1 LRDCVST
8 TVSSATSGRFG
19 TLLRWLGVT
28 LVVLL
33 VLQLLA
39 VLSVSNWGEESFRQL
54 LATTLVT
61 QSPMAFVGMLL
72 MLIGQRLDEPVP
84 GRTPLRWFVAVVST
98 VLALGLLVTI
108 PVSISGDRAVS
119 DQANQ
124 ALLAQRG
131 QLEMAKA
138 QLENPQVLEQVIA
151 QGVQAGQISADASD
165 ADKKKAAQAFMNR
178 QLSQAEEQLKQAE
191 SRRDLAANQRRIG
204 GTGTAVVLV
213 VAFGLLA
220 LVAVL

>member
-1 LRDCVST
+1 M
-8 TVSSATSGRFG
+8 SSATSGRFG
-19 TLLRWLGVT
+19 TLLRWLGIT

>member
-151 QGVQAGQISADASD
+151 QGVQAGQISADASE

>member
-1 LRDCVST
+1 M
-8 TVSSATSGRFG
+8 SSATSGRFG

-151 QGVQAGQISADASD
+151 QGVQAGQISADASE